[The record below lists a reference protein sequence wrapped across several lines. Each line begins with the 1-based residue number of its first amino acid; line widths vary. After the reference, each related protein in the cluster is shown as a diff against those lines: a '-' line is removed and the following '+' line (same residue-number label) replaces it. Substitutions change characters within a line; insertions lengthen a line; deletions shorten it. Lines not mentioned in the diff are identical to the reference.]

1 MNDLAESSH
10 HLPAQVG
17 KINGHSTDTALVL
30 DAQHIGFGT
39 IIWRKAQNSAKQV
52 RRWREKWARAEDV
65 AIAARRMNEQL
76 AVVTHELRNSV
87 GAIRFATRLIEM
99 NQHQPTI
106 VERARVIIDRQA
118 SQMSRL
124 IEDLLEVSLVRSGR
138 FCLQR
143 ERVDLRV
150 VAKQVVESIEP
161 EISHRFQRLTV
172 ALPEAPV
179 WLQADPGRLAQVLV
193 NLLSNAT
200 KYTDKRGELR
210 LSIEREAS
218 WVTVRVRDSGIGITR
233 DVLPHVFEPFMQA
246 ESSVSR
252 SEMGIGLGLAL
263 VSSIVELHGGR
274 VTAASAGLGKGSEFT
289 VQLPAN
295 SS

>member
-1 MNDLAESSH
+1 
-10 HLPAQVG
+10 
-17 KINGHSTDTALVL
+17 
-30 DAQHIGFGT
+30 
-39 IIWRKAQNSAKQV
+39 
-52 RRWREKWARAEDV
+52 
-65 AIAARRMNEQL
+65 MNEQL

-99 NQHQPTI
+99 NQREPTI
-106 VERARVIIDRQA
+106 VESARVIIDRQA

-124 IEDLLEVSLVRSGR
+124 IEDLLEVSLIRSGR

-143 ERVDLRV
+143 ERVDLCV
-150 VAKQVVESIEP
+150 VAKQAVESIEP

-179 WLQADPGRLAQVLV
+179 WLQADPGRLARVLV
-193 NLLSNAT
+193 NLLSNAA

-210 LSIEREAS
+210 LSIEREAG
-218 WVTVRVRDSGIGITR
+218 WATVRVRDSGIGMAR
-233 DVLPHVFEPFMQA
+233 HVLPHVFEPFMQA
-246 ESSVSR
+246 ESSLSR
-252 SEMGIGLGLAL
+252 SEMGVGLGLAL

-295 SS
+295 FS